1 MQAPSSRI
9 ILAAAVL
16 LAPALGAAPPPDPL
30 ASYAPV
36 VTRLVEAARREG
48 RAWQRL
54 EQLTDTFGHRLAG
67 TPQLEAALRWAAD
80 EMRADGLEAVRLE
93 PVTVPH
99 WERGRESLELLAPV
113 RQELVLLGLGN
124 SLGTPPEGIEAG
136 LLVVK
141 SFEELDARASEAR
154 GRIVL
159 YDVPYAGY
167 GDTVRYRSQG
177 ASRAARH
184 GAVAVLLRSV
194 GPVGLRTPHTGALRY
209 DPEQPKIPAAGIPV
223 EDAERLR
230 RLVGRGLD
238 VRLRLKM
245 EARFLPEAQ
254 SANLLAEVRGRERP
268 EEVVVIGAHSDSW
281 DVGTGA
287 MDDGGGCVMVWEAAR
302 LIRALGLKPR
312 RTVRVVLFTNEENG
326 LRGGLA
332 YRDAHQREPHVLA
345 FEADSGAF
353 KPLGFG
359 YTGPESGRAV
369 LAGVARLLAPLG
381 PLVVEGEGRG
391 ADTGPVIEATG
402 APAASLRV
410 DGERYFIYHHTPA
423 DTLDRLRR
431 EDVADG
437 AAAIAALAYVV
448 ADLPARLGQ

>member
-1 MQAPSSRI
+1 MRKRLLPLALLLCASFAPR
-9 ILAAAVL
+9 L
-16 LAPALGAAPPPDPL
+16 PAGPPPDPV
-30 ASYAPV
+30 AAYAPAV
-36 VTRLVEAARREG
+36 ARLVEAARRDG
-48 RAWQRL
+48 RAWLRL

-67 TPQLEAALRWAAD
+67 SPQLEAALRWAAD
-80 EMRADGLEAVRLE
+80 EMRADGLDAVRLE
-93 PVTVPH
+93 PVAVPH

-113 RQELVLLGLGN
+113 RQELVMLGLGN
-124 SLGTPPEGIEAG
+124 SVGTPPEGLEAG
-136 LLVVK
+136 LAIVR
-141 SFEELDARASEAR
+141 SFDELEARAADVR

-159 YDVPYAGY
+159 FDVPYAGY

-177 ASRAARH
+177 ASRAAQH

-194 GPVGLRTPHTGALRY
+194 GPTGLRTPHTGALRY
-209 DPEQPKIPAAGIPV
+209 DDGQPRIPAAGIPA
-223 EDAERLR
+223 EDCDRLR
-230 RLVGRGLD
+230 RLTERGLP
-238 VRLRLKM
+238 VRLRLRM

-268 EEVVVIGAHSDSW
+268 EEIVLIGGHIDSW

-302 LIRALGLKPR
+302 LIRALGLRPR

-326 LRGGLA
+326 LRGGRA
-332 YRDAHQREPHVLA
+332 YGEAHSKEPHVLA

-359 YTGPESGRAV
+359 YTGPEGGRRTV
-369 LAGVARLLAPLG
+369 EGVARLLAALG
-381 PLVVEGEGRG
+381 PLAVEGEGRG

-402 APAASLRV
+402 APAAALRV
-410 DGERYFIYHHTPA
+410 DGERYFVYHHTPA
-423 DTLDRLRR
+423 DTIDRLRR